1 MRSTAA
7 VGFLLF
13 VACCS
18 HVYATDAAPDAAAV
32 KEVLSKYKRS
42 LEALDLTG
50 VEALFASDNEV
61 LESGKLEGSYADYRD
76 HHIGPELGHFK
87 SFAFS
92 DYTVRV
98 RFEGPVALATETYHY
113 TIVLKDKPE
122 PIVRQGVATS
132 VLIRDGG
139 AWKIRSM
146 HNSSRVPKTP
156 PATSPSPAR

>member
-1 MRSTAA
+1 MRWTAA
-7 VGFLLF
+7 VAFVLV
-13 VACCS
+13 VACCPLVHAS
-18 HVYATDAAPDAAAV
+18 DTPPDASAV

-61 LESGKLEGSYADYRD
+61 LESGKVEGSYADYRD
-76 HHIGPELGHFK
+76 QHIGPELGHFK
-87 SFAFS
+87 SFTFS

-113 TIVLKDKPE
+113 TIVLKDKPD

-139 AWKIRSM
+139 TWKIRST

-156 PATSPSPAR
+156 PVTSPSPAR

>member
-1 MRSTAA
+1 MRSMAA
-7 VGFLLF
+7 VAFLLC
-13 VACCS
+13 VVCCP
-18 HVYATDAAPDAAAV
+18 HVHASDAAPDAAAV

-61 LESGKLEGSYADYRD
+61 LESGKVEGSYADYRD

-87 SFAFS
+87 SFTFS

-98 RFEGPVALATETYHY
+98 RFEGPVALATETYRY
-113 TIVLKDKPE
+113 TIVLKDKPD

-146 HNSSRVPKTP
+146 HNSSRVPKTQ
-156 PATSPSPAR
+156 AVTSPSPAR